1 MLQRIM
7 VPLDGS
13 TFAEAA
19 LPTAFLLARGHASRL
34 DLVRV
39 HQPPPPVVAG
49 PGGDPLYDPA
59 LDRELDR
66 EGRRYL
72 DVLLGRIGADD
83 RARAVTAYLYGP
95 VAECL
100 SRYVRDQAIDLVVM
114 TTHARGGVSRAWL
127 GSVAD
132 GLVRHSPAPVLLLRP
147 GQEAAS
153 SRTVARVFRRVLLPV
168 DGAAAEDR
176 MIEHA
181 IAVTGTS
188 GVEYTLL
195 RVVATGAPSVRTALP
210 RRGEDPGSRV
220 QRATVEATLD
230 AKAEALAARGLRVHP
245 QVVVDDDAADGILR
259 YTAENGFDLV
269 AMATRSRGGIERLLL
284 GSVADRVLRNV
295 ETALLLWN
303 PGHPSALDLTGA
315 PGSFEAT
322 PEPARPLS

>member
-13 TFAEAA
+13 IFAEAA
-19 LPTAFLLARGHASRL
+19 LPTARLLARRHDSGL
-34 DLVRV
+34 DIVRI
-39 HQPPPPVVAG
+39 HQPPPPVVGG

-59 LDRELDR
+59 LDRRLDR

-72 DVLLGRIGADD
+72 DVLLERIEADD
-83 RARAVTAYLYGP
+83 RARAVSAYLHGP
-95 VAECL
+95 VVQCL
-100 SRYVRDQAIDLVVM
+100 SAYAQDQAIDLVVM
-114 TTHARGGVSRAWL
+114 TTHARRGVSRAWL

-147 GQEAAS
+147 GHEAAS
-153 SRTVARVFRRVLLPV
+153 PATAAAMFPRVLLPV

-181 IAVTGTS
+181 IAVAGTT

-195 RVVATGAPSVRTALP
+195 RVVESGAPSVRTAIP

-220 QRATVEATLD
+220 QRATVEAALG
-230 AKAEALAARGLRVHP
+230 AKAEALAARGMTVRH
-245 QVVVDDDAADGILR
+245 QVVVDDDAAGGILR
-259 YTAENGFDLV
+259 YAVENGFDLV
-269 AMATRSRGGIERLLL
+269 AMATRSRGGLERLLL

-295 ETALLLWN
+295 DAALLLWN
-303 PGHPSALDLTGA
+303 PGQLPALDFAVA
-315 PGSFEAT
+315 PGSLEGA
-322 PEPARPLS
+322 PEPARP